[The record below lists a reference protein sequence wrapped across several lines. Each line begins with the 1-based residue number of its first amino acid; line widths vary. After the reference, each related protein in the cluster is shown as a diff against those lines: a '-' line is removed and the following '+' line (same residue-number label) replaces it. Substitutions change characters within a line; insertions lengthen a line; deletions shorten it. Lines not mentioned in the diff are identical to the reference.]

1 MHILKKLI
9 FILFVFNATFTNAQ
23 KGGPAIFSVD
33 GDTVWGAEF
42 ERVFSKNDKTPDVRP
57 TMAELEEYLDLY
69 VRFKL
74 KVKEAYTLGMDTNQ
88 NFIKELAGYR
98 KQLAQPY
105 LTDKTVT
112 ENLIQE
118 AFDRMKSEIE
128 ASNLMIHLSP
138 ASSPAD
144 TLAAWN
150 RINNWR
156 NIISSGKKTFEQ
168 ITRDSST
175 DDHGR
180 KNEGRLGYFTAFS
193 MIYPFENQA
202 YNTKV
207 GAMSVPFRTQYG
219 YHILKVTDKRTSRGD
234 LKVAHILIRVNN
246 ETEYEKTKPRID
258 AIYDR
263 LENGEDFKSL
273 VMDFSEDFNT
283 RESGGQLNWLKS
295 IGGAVPEDFKES
307 AYTLKDGAYSKP
319 VKTELGWHIIKRIE
333 QKGSPKFKEVKE
345 SIKFKIGRD
354 SRSEL
359 NKEAVLKRIKVEN
372 KFTIN
377 QTGWNAY
384 LTSLNDTSLLYNW
397 VPTAFH
403 TSNTALFTIGDKTYT
418 YNDFTKQLRGDAA
431 RKPNQDVTGFCKD
444 AFESFADNMNF
455 QYEESVLESKYDDF
469 KYLMQEYR
477 DGILLFELSNKTVWN
492 KASED
497 TAGLRTFFEG
507 RRDNY
512 VWKPRAVT
520 KSYVCSSKKSAR
532 KVKKYLKKDSSD
544 KAILTAVNK
553 DDALG
558 VNIVYKTYETGQ
570 TDNIDH
576 LDWNKSLHKIKDKST
591 NNKVF
596 IRITDILPSGRK
608 KLKETLGPVTSDYQ
622 KFLEEKWI
630 EDLKVK
636 YPVALYDGALNELF
650 SDQK

>member
-9 FILFVFNATFTNAQ
+9 FILFVFNATITNAQ
-23 KGGPAIFSVD
+23 IGGPAIFSVD

-138 ASSPAD
+138 AASPAD
-144 TLAAWN
+144 TLLAWN

-207 GAMSVPFRTQYG
+207 GAMSVPFRTLYG

-246 ETEYEKTKPRID
+246 ETEYEKNKPRID

-418 YNDFTKQLRGDAA
+418 YSDFTKQLRGDAA